1 MSGKLDWYLFVHDSS
16 FPMQGVLEL
25 VGLWEY
31 HVNFRNVY
39 LEYGKDNH
47 MEKYRVRVGK
57 KGELYLPKALR
68 QKTRIKVNSEVE
80 VRIERDRIII
90 DVIPSLEDLLSKRKT
105 VKLTPEEFEE
115 ISEEVQREIAE
126 GENSS

>member
-1 MSGKLDWYLFVHDSS
+1 
-16 FPMQGVLEL
+16 
-25 VGLWEY
+25 
-31 HVNFRNVY
+31 
-39 LEYGKDNH
+39 

-115 ISEEVQREIAE
+115 ISEEVQR
-126 GENSS
+126 

>member
-1 MSGKLDWYLFVHDSS
+1 
-16 FPMQGVLEL
+16 
-25 VGLWEY
+25 
-31 HVNFRNVY
+31 
-39 LEYGKDNH
+39 

-105 VKLTPEEFEE
+105 VKLNPEEFEE

>member
-1 MSGKLDWYLFVHDSS
+1 
-16 FPMQGVLEL
+16 
-25 VGLWEY
+25 
-31 HVNFRNVY
+31 
-39 LEYGKDNH
+39 